1 MTDPTASLEVRHVHL
16 AEQVT
21 LSPASLGE
29 GSGEGPDEANEGV
42 FVAFAEP
49 PPVRTILTVVEG
61 DSRRMLEVIRV
72 VEVAERDERKVRGF
86 YARFA
91 EGQAL
96 EHASRVGTEHLEDGT
111 PQVQPVIPDHSAALP
126 ISDAPPMAVPAPVM
140 ITDDDTGVIDVG
152 DREYADELR
161 TDREVP
167 PEANEEPVAV
177 VAEPAS
183 EQSSESAEQE
193 RPSGRKSR
201 SGRKK
206 RGRKKR

>member
-21 LSPASLGE
+21 LSPANLGD
-29 GSGEGPDEANEGV
+29 GPSEASQGV

-61 DSRRMLEVIRV
+61 DSRRALEVVRV
-72 VEVAERDERKVRGF
+72 VEVAGRDERKIRGF
-86 YARFA
+86 YARFCA
-91 EGQAL
+91 DEAL
-96 EHASRVGTEHLEDGT
+96 ERAARVGTEHMEDGT
-111 PQVQPVIPDHSAALP
+111 PQVQPVMPDHSAALP

-140 ITDDDTGVIDVG
+140 INDDDTGMIDVG
-152 DREYADELR
+152 NREYADELR
-161 TDREVP
+161 SDREAP
-167 PEANEEPVAV
+167 TEAGEEPVTA
-177 VAEPAS
+177 VAEPTADESSANS
-183 EQSSESAEQE
+183 ENAEQE

-201 SGRKK
+201 GAKKK